1 MRTPSR
7 FLALVAA
14 VCLPA
19 LCGAQ
24 GAAAPGR
31 PMLFLSRDA
40 VVRGSAQQSAWL
52 EPGGAGPGI
61 VAGVDAGGT
70 PREKFETAQI
80 AKAAALLAKYLE
92 RITSARC
99 EVLSAEAGAAAP
111 GRRVFIGD
119 AQGKQT
125 ESFPELAQAD
135 AHGFVIATKGA
146 DLHIVGRSGTGSL
159 YGVWFF
165 LQNYCGLRV
174 LMPGE
179 LGEVHPRKSA
189 VFLARDLY
197 VLNPGPDFLLRIHS
211 GTGTLDRSAWL
222 GDFAG
227 TERFQYH
234 HNTPAIYDP
243 VRFGKEH
250 PEWYPIYK
258 GSRYIP
264 NRRVSGWEPNFSE
277 GSVAKRAVEYAG
289 EQFTANPAL
298 LSISVTPNDDHSWSE
313 IDLAA
318 AKKRG
323 VEMKDV
329 YFDYVNQVARE
340 VAKNWPGRNV
350 AFLLD
355 YHFSEPPRE
364 PMEPNVIGFIMDQ
377 RGDIR
382 DDLARWGPTVRQ
394 FGCYQ
399 WLYGA
404 AYPFPNHYPHAM
416 RDFLQLLRRHG
427 ARAFKSEFYDV
438 PINGSPRLW
447 VIANLLWNTEA
458 DVDALLDDYIG
469 HMYGREATPAM
480 KRYWAQWERVYE
492 RRRTEAEFNLTDRKG
507 GEAKL
512 ADITDADIEACGQA
526 LKEAA
531 AAATGEENRLRVEMT
546 AAAFGRAARY
556 YELCKRLKPLR
567 EFATKP
573 EFTAPGQA
581 EALLK
586 TAGALLEAEEAVY
599 DWNVRRIE
607 PEPFVEYCAAPAR
620 GKNPWPWKP
629 FYLSMDPRILY
640 ITSRDKDWVAMDAT
654 VDRIARE
661 VTAQRLGGAPAE
673 TVAEYWRKAADEQPM
688 LRAYAES
695 ERLRLLPGR
704 AKPGN
709 ETHNGSFEIAGD
721 PESPEARQLVE
732 DMRSNKINWNDC
744 DKCTVTKAVCEG
756 WNAFANREVKPI
768 RVELDPEVKKEGK
781 VSVRIEYV
789 GANIGGVA
797 GRVVLPDAHARYRL
811 SFWYRTRGETQ
822 AMCYYMFYR
831 TRHLPYGSAVQPASA
846 EWRKVEIEFPFNHT
860 LLPLETTE
868 MSLCLGS
875 WAGTEGSAVWFDDV
889 RIERLALAERK
900 P

>member
-1 MRTPSR
+1 
-7 FLALVAA
+7 
-14 VCLPA
+14 
-19 LCGAQ
+19 
-24 GAAAPGR
+24 
-31 PMLFLSRDA
+31 MLFC
-40 VVRGSAQQSAWL
+40 
-52 EPGGAGPGI
+52 GPGTVVKESAEKAAWI
-61 VAGVDAGGT
+61 GKDAATPTIILGSDAAGT
-70 PREKFETAQI
+70 PREAFQNAQI
-80 AKAAALLAKYLE
+80 AKAGNVLAKYLE
-92 RITSARC
+92 RIAQVKCAVVPSDA
-99 EVLSAEAGAAAP
+99 AGATAGPKIVVGDPKGVAA
-111 GRRVFIGD
+111 D
-119 AQGKQT
+119 A
-125 ESFPELAQAD
+125 FPELRKVD
-135 AHGFVIATKGA
+135 AHGFLIARKGD
-146 DLHIVGRSGTGSL
+146 DLHIVGATGVGTL
-159 YGVWFF
+159 YGAWFF
-165 LQNYCGLRV
+165 LQNYCGLRI

-179 LGEVHPRKSA
+179 LGEVIPRTERVDIPKE
-189 VFLARDLY
+189 LY
-197 VLNPGPDFLLRIHS
+197 VLNPGPEFLLRIHS

-243 VRFGKEH
+243 VRFGKER

-264 NRRVSGWEPNFSE
+264 DRRVSGWEPNFSE
-277 GSVAKRAVEYAG
+277 ASVVRRAVEYAG
-289 EQFTANPAL
+289 EQFAANPAL
-298 LSISVTPNDDHSWSE
+298 LSISVTPNDDHAWSE

-329 YFDYVNQVARE
+329 YFDYVNLVARE
-340 VAKNWPGRNV
+340 VRARWPGRYV

-364 PMEPNVIGFIMDQ
+364 PMEENVIGFIMDQ
-377 RGDIR
+377 RGNIR
-382 DDLARWGPTVRQ
+382 DDLARWGPTVRN

-469 HMYGREATPAM
+469 HMYGREAAPAM
-480 KRYWAQWERVYE
+480 KRYWAQWEQVYE
-492 RRRTEAEFNLTDRKG
+492 RRRTATEFNLTDRKG

-512 ADITDADIEACGQA
+512 AEITDADIEACGQA

-546 AAAFGRAARY
+546 SAAFGRAARY
-556 YELCKRLKPLR
+556 YELCKRLKPMR
-567 EFATKP
+567 EFAAKP
-573 EFTAPGQA
+573 EFTTPEQA
-581 EALLK
+581 ESLLRR
-586 TAGALLEAEEAVY
+586 AGALLTAEEAVY

-640 ITSRDKDWVAMDAT
+640 VTSRDKDWVAMDAT
-654 VDRIARE
+654 VDRIARQ

-673 TVAEYWRKAADEQPM
+673 TVAESWRKAAEEQPM

-704 AKPGN
+704 AKPVNGV
-709 ETHNGSFEIAGD
+709 HNGSFEVAGD
-721 PESPEARQLVE
+721 PDSPEARQLLD

-756 WNAFANREVKPI
+756 WNAFSNREVKPV
-768 RVELDPEVKKEGK
+768 RVELDAEVKKEGR

-797 GRVVLPDAHARYRL
+797 ARVVLPDAHARYRL

-822 AMCYYMFYR
+822 AMCYYMLYR

-846 EWRKVEIEFPFNHT
+846 EWKKVEIEFPFNHT

-889 RIERLALAERK
+889 RIERLALTEEGG
-900 P
+900 